1 MNMEKQQAARAFA
14 YSGAALLLGVIIFFF
29 TQGLIPLVE
38 LPDIAGMT
46 VTLGFVL
53 IFLNVSFGLARR
65 FCSRTFEMERFP
77 CITGFII
84 VLPTLILSVLT
95 ERFSETSS
103 LLVFYATII
112 VASQAGALFGI
123 RSGGRKRDKLI
134 REALETGGSAKQNE

>member
-1 MNMEKQQAARAFA
+1 MSSEKQQVARAFA

-29 TQGLIPLVE
+29 TQGFIPLVE
-38 LPDIAGMT
+38 LPDIAGMIIS
-46 VTLGFVL
+46 LGFVL

-77 CITGFII
+77 YILGFII
-84 VLPTLILSVLT
+84 VLPVLVLSVAT
-95 ERFSETSS
+95 ERFSDTSP

-112 VASQAGALFGI
+112 LAGQAGALFGI

-134 REALETGGSAKQNE
+134 REALETGGSGKQNE